1 MDYEYSKETEKYTKE
16 VTTIKDTGTGVK
28 DNEDKFD
35 GNISIENT
43 DQFLHLMEIY
53 LSEWEHRDSSLWKQA
68 FAYFIFSFAITIFP
82 FVSPWNHCEKLI
94 VFLPKWIFPIIG
106 MILSMVFGF
115 VMLGYVRR
123 FGYIGEVYRKMIKEL
138 PRDYQFKSL
147 QTKTS
152 LKETPRGAKLDYI
165 LGRNMSVIVK
175 SVMFLTLF
183 FVALIVFI
191 ITVKYGL

>member
-1 MDYEYSKETEKYTKE
+1 
-16 VTTIKDTGTGVK
+16 
-28 DNEDKFD
+28 
-35 GNISIENT
+35 
-43 DQFLHLMEIY
+43 
-53 LSEWEHRDSSLWKQA
+53 
-68 FAYFIFSFAITIFP
+68 
-82 FVSPWNHCEKLI
+82 
-94 VFLPKWIFPIIG
+94 
-106 MILSMVFGF
+106 MILSIVFGF

-138 PRDYQFKSL
+138 PKDYQFKSL

-165 LGRNMSVIVK
+165 LGRNMSVIVTN
-175 SVMFLTLF
+175 VMFLTLF